1 MAKMPMPVYIPKPEF
16 KGLGVMP
23 EANARAAEGARP
35 AMDAYGA
42 IEQQK
47 AGFEQ
52 KQISDEQKLKAQ
64 QFTRLLQ
71 SGVEGMSAYAAD
83 VGAKYP
89 DLGQQFTKEIQSF
102 APLFQDPNLTGEK
115 AREIYAN
122 VYDSFNRRVLERD
135 KQMFEPTPEDKA
147 RADLAMHRKKKEI
160 DQEFENPKGASDFDK
175 RRTREMADSKKML
188 NVIWGKIDNE
198 WKKEPKDN
206 IDPEAY
212 SGWQKGMKDLQKE
225 LNDAEIKAGYPATK
239 NPFHNDRRKSKS
251 WLEYA
256 ATVDDPAYKKAVG
269 GASSRLQAPMPKPG
283 QVINGHRFKGGDPNS
298 KDSWEKV

>member
-23 EANARAAEGARP
+23 EANARATDAARP
-35 AMDAYGA
+35 VAEAY
-42 IEQQK
+42 
-47 AGFEQ
+47 AGLEQ
-52 KQISDEQKLKAQ
+52 KKVSDEQKLKAQ

-71 SGVEGMSAYAAD
+71 SGVEGMNGYATEVAT
-83 VGAKYP
+83 KYP
-89 DLGQQFTKEIQSF
+89 DLGRQFQTEIQSF

-115 AREIYAN
+115 AREIYSWA
-122 VYDSFNRRVLERD
+122 YDSMNRRVLERD
-135 KQMFEPTPEDKA
+135 KQVLEPTPEEKA
-147 RADLAMHRKKKEI
+147 KAELAMHRKKKEI
-160 DQEFENPKGASDFDK
+160 DEEFQDPKGASDFDK
-175 RRTREMADSKKML
+175 RRMRDLADSKKML
-188 NVIWGKIDNE
+188 PVIWGKIDNE

-212 SGWQKGMKDLQKE
+212 TTWQKGMKDLQKE

-239 NPFHNDRRKSKS
+239 NPFHEDRRKSKS

-256 ATVDDPAYKKAVG
+256 ATVNDPAYKKATGAAAG
-269 GASSRLQAPMPKPG
+269 GKLQAPMPKMG